1 MQRRQIGRSGLW
13 VSEICIGCMTFGEP
27 GRGGHPWTL
36 PAAEA
41 APLLAQAVEA
51 GVDFFDTA
59 NVYSDGSSE
68 EILGETLW
76 RLAPRDRIVLATKVF
91 GDVDP
96 HHQGLSRRAILRQVD
111 LSLRRLRTDY
121 IDLYQIHRFDPA
133 TPVEETMQAL
143 DDLIRAGKVRYIG
156 ASTMAAWQFAK
167 LQATA
172 RSHGWTPFVSMQ
184 NQISLIYREEER
196 EMIPLCLD
204 QGVGLIPWSPIG
216 RGRLARPVGVE
227 TARIGSDAYGRM
239 LFAQSK
245 DADAAVIDTVEAVS
259 RETGRSMAQVA
270 LAWVRQKPG
279 VAAPI
284 VGYSRPEQFADILA
298 GLNLVLDSDQIA
310 RLEAPYVP
318 RLPVTQ

>member
-1 MQRRQIGRSGLW
+1 
-13 VSEICIGCMTFGEP
+13 
-27 GRGGHPWTL
+27 
-36 PAAEA
+36 
-41 APLLAQAVEA
+41 
-51 GVDFFDTA
+51 
-59 NVYSDGSSE
+59 
-68 EILGETLW
+68 
-76 RLAPRDRIVLATKVF
+76 
-91 GDVDP
+91 
-96 HHQGLSRRAILRQVD
+96 
-111 LSLRRLRTDY
+111 
-121 IDLYQIHRFDPA
+121 
-133 TPVEETMQAL
+133 
-143 DDLIRAGKVRYIG
+143 
-156 ASTMAAWQFAK
+156 
-167 LQATA
+167 
-172 RSHGWTPFVSMQ
+172 
-184 NQISLIYREEER
+184 
-196 EMIPLCLD
+196 
-204 QGVGLIPWSPIG
+204 
-216 RGRLARPVGVE
+216 VGVE